1 MPSASH
7 VQFLA
12 WDQFIA
18 RHLDDW
24 MHLWRATGAAPDLSP
39 MWARGL
45 LHGHGLDTAELR
57 VAVSWRDG
65 ALTLVWPL
73 VFCTQRRLGM
83 TWKKVSALNNIFCMH
98 GGLLTAMDLG
108 QAVRLTLRALRED
121 RWDWSWIDVDLIEVG
136 SPLHTAWLHAA
147 EQLDC
152 DVEHIPK
159 SRSPFIV
166 SPGTLDDFLATKTR
180 NFRSNMRARRRDAL
194 TDPRVEIRHFT
205 RADEVAAYMTLAL
218 QIERQCWK
226 AREGCALASRDWEA
240 RLYEDLLQRFAGHD
254 MTRAAVLFIDGVPA
268 AHSMDL
274 RHGDRVYGLK
284 TSFDPAFGAM
294 RPGVMLLVARLER
307 YFADGVREFDFLGA
321 DEEYK
326 RQWTRRG
333 REHES
338 LRLYAPTLAART
350 LFASTRLRTTWRGA
364 PAAATPLRPVTA
376 RSRHAALGAPL
387 DTDGAET
394 VIG

>member
-1 MPSASH
+1 MPSTTH
-7 VQFLA
+7 VRFLD

-18 RHLDDW
+18 QHLDDW
-24 MHLWRATGAAPDLSP
+24 MHLWQASGAAPDLSP
-39 MWARGL
+39 MWAQGL
-45 LHGHGLDTAELR
+45 LHGHGLDTRELR
-57 VAVSWRDG
+57 VALAWRG
-65 ALTLVWPL
+65 EELALVWPL
-73 VFCTQRRLGM
+73 FFQSQRRLGM
-83 TWKKVSALNNIFCMH
+83 TWKKVSALTNIFCMH
-98 GGLLTAMDLG
+98 GGLLTSLDLG

-121 RWDWSWIDVDLIEVG
+121 RWAWSWIDVDLIEVG
-136 SPLHTAWLHAA
+136 SPLHTAWLNAA
-147 EQLDC
+147 GQLDC

-159 SRSPFIV
+159 ARSPYIV
-166 SPGTLDDFLATKTR
+166 SPGMLDDFLATKTR

-194 TDPRVEIRHFT
+194 TDPRIEIRHFT
-205 RADEVAAYMTLAL
+205 RADEVPAYMTLAL

-240 RLYEDLLQRFAGHD
+240 RLYEDLLQRFAGHG

-284 TSFDPAFGAM
+284 TSFDPTFGAM

-307 YFADGVREFDFLGA
+307 YFADGVHEFDFLGA

-326 RQWTRRG
+326 LQWTRRC
-333 REHES
+333 RAHES

-350 LFASTRLRTTWRGA
+350 LFAGTQLRTTWRTA
-364 PAAATPLRPVTA
+364 PTPATVPLRPVSA
-376 RSRHAALGAPL
+376 RSRHAALGAMDP
-387 DTDGAET
+387 DGAET

>member
-24 MHLWRATGAAPDLSP
+24 MHLWRSTGAAPDLSP
-39 MWARGL
+39 MWAQAL
-45 LHGHGLDTAELR
+45 LHGHGLDTTELR
-57 VAVSWRDG
+57 VAACWRDG
-65 ALTLVWPL
+65 GLALAWPL
-73 VFCTQRRLGM
+73 FFRAQRRFGM
-83 TWKKVSALNNIFCMH
+83 PWKKVSALNNIFCMH
-98 GGLLTAMDLG
+98 GGLLTSMDLA
-108 QAVRLTLRALRED
+108 QAVRLTLRALRAD
-121 RWDWSWIDVDLIEVG
+121 RWAWSWIDVDLIEIG
-136 SPLHTAWLHAA
+136 SPLHAAWLQAA
-147 EQLDC
+147 GQLDC

-159 SRSPFIV
+159 ARSPFIV

-205 RADEVAAYMTLAL
+205 RPDEIAAAMTLAL
-218 QIERQCWK
+218 QIERECWK

-240 RLYEDLLQRFAGHD
+240 RLYEDLLRRFAGHG
-254 MTRAAVLFIDGVPA
+254 MARAAVLFIDGVPA
-268 AHSMDL
+268 AHSLDL

-307 YFADGVREFDFLGA
+307 YFADGVREFDFLGS
-321 DEEYK
+321 DEAYK
-326 RQWTRRG
+326 LQWTRRC
-333 REHES
+333 RAHES

-350 LFASTRLRTTWRGA
+350 LFASTHLRAAWRA
-364 PAAATPLRPVTA
+364 DPTPAAARLPVPTA
-376 RSRHAALGAPL
+376 ARHAPLGHALDA
-387 DTDGAET
+387 DGAET
-394 VIG
+394 VTG